1 MLAELEIENLA
12 VIAHARIPFSPHLNV
27 FTGETGAGKSILLHG
42 IHAVLGQRVTRDIV
56 RTGCKKAVVT
66 ALFTHLDPLVC
77 ARLDALSISHTD
89 DELLLTREIAADGG
103 SAARVNGHTTTV
115 SVLREIGDAS
125 HQHSRAAR
133 QSGAAGTG
141 VPLADS
147 GRFRRR

>member
-77 ARLDALSISHTD
+77 ASRMRHFPFPTPTMNCCSPERSPQT
-89 DELLLTREIAADGG
+89 AA
-103 SAARVNGHTTTV
+103 V
-115 SVLREIGDAS
+115 
-125 HQHSRAAR
+125 QH
-133 QSGAAGTG
+133 G
-141 VPLADS
+141 
-147 GRFRRR
+147 